1 MSYFAPYIDAAG
13 IHMPTYE
20 ERLEELC
27 AQYRSIFGPDAA
39 MDPSVPDYQL
49 LSVFAKSLDDASA
62 LVLEAYNS
70 RNPAYASGQALDLL
84 LPQYGL
90 TRLSR
95 ETDAEARSRIRNAL
109 AGRNG
114 CSPDQLLSAV
124 RNARSVREAK
134 LYVNETDSTDAQDIP
149 PHSIAVVT
157 RGGNAQAIA
166 QAIWDHKAPG
176 IRTWGSH
183 SADAM
188 DAEGNA
194 HTVYF
199 SRYADKI
206 VYIVLFVQLLTGGSQ
221 SAVEE
226 AVRPAVLNYVDQ
238 MGIAEPLNVPQL
250 YGVAYA
256 SNPAIADTYVI
267 RDIQVSLPGVPGQI
281 RDVVACGWKEKITA
295 LEDVGVRVEY
305 I

>member
-90 TRLSR
+90 TRLSG

-183 SADAM
+183 NAAAV
-188 DAEGNA
+188 DAEGDS

-199 SRYADKI
+199 SRYVDKI

-226 AVRPAVLNYVDQ
+226 AARPAVLNYVDQ